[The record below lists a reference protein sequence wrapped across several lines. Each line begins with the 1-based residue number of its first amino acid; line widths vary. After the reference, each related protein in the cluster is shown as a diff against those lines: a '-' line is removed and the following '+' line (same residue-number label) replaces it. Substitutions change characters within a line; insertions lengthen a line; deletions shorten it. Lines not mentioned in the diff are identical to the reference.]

1 MKIKLTILSFV
12 LILVSCQSFK
22 KLPIDKTKILKDVE
36 EHRKYNGPVEGL
48 SFNDAQKLMSMN
60 NLELK
65 ELRQEYEKLKSIAE
79 IKTPLPNPSIE
90 LGYALGTSLDEKS
103 AGKSQPFI
111 GLGFTIPLGPRLAR
125 NDDLNEALMLRAYN
139 NIVLKHRSLY
149 FELKKAFSSYSM
161 ESTLLNKK
169 KQLLEHFKLNSQT
182 VNKMLEF
189 GAATV
194 IDVNSAK
201 IQHSS
206 MQISLYETQSEL
218 NQIKSRLGELLG
230 KDLSSTSDF
239 NVKADK
245 LIIEDF
251 KDLNLLKTTMVQNNF
266 ELSRLEMDYKIA
278 EIELKLELAKQ
289 YPDIEIG
296 SSAEQEPG
304 EKKKI
309 FSLGLSLDLPIFDR
323 NQQSIASKDN
333 ERKVLLSKF
342 NSVLSSSINKLNLL
356 VSNYNIQKQK
366 LSLIDNQILPIS
378 NDTVAKAKKAVQ
390 AGRLDILRFI
400 DLSKELYENELE
412 KIKASKQLQEIK
424 LELEEVIGESLTG
437 SK

>member
-1 MKIKLTILSFV
+1 
-12 LILVSCQSFK
+12 
-22 KLPIDKTKILKDVE
+22 
-36 EHRKYNGPVEGL
+36 
-48 SFNDAQKLMSMN
+48 
-60 NLELK
+60 
-65 ELRQEYEKLKSIAE
+65 
-79 IKTPLPNPSIE
+79 
-90 LGYALGTSLDEKS
+90 
-103 AGKSQPFI
+103 
-111 GLGFTIPLGPRLAR
+111 
-125 NDDLNEALMLRAYN
+125 MLRAYN

>member
-161 ESTLLNKK
+161 ESNLLNKK

-251 KDLNLLKTTMVQNNF
+251 KDLNLLKTTMVQSNF

-412 KIKASKQLQEIK
+412 KIKVSKQLQEIK